1 MKQIITKNRKVVC
14 TTSVPY
20 TQDEIKEMKKAGYN
34 VREAKE
40 DKNDKLR
47 KD

>member
-1 MKQIITKNRKVVC
+1 MRQVITKNRKVIC

-34 VREAKE
+34 VREVKG
-40 DKNDKLR
+40 DKNDNLR